1 MAPRAATMSPSG
13 RLALTYGADERVPV
27 LTIWDYTK
35 EFPLAPP
42 QQLGEATF
50 RLIQRSLSAADSTEV
65 VRCPNVAGLDGL
77 LLQVSSRAEI
87 IHSFKYD
94 AQIDAAPSAPRSRAI
109 VSHCVATT
117 PAPPEVHPPWEQAHT
132 CGWTVRWFARRAIG
146 CCVTPTRADDRR
158 GPQEAPWMSERE
170 GRSPGVSRP
179 STSLRAPTRCAE
191 PLPDPLPIRQRGV
204 SGGDVDPLTGVKDHR
219 GPGWHGDPRGARTSP
234 RRRALVCDV
243 S

>member
-94 AQIDAAPSAPRSRAI
+94 AQIDAAPSAPRSGAI

-146 CCVTPTRADDRR
+146 CCVTRTRADDRR
-158 GPQEAPWMSERE
+158 GPQRSALDE
-170 GRSPGVSRP
+170 GEGGSIARRLSAQHIVASANAVCGAAAGSIADSATGCIRGRCRP
-179 STSLRAPTRCAE
+179 SNGCQGPSW
-191 PLPDPLPIRQRGV
+191 
-204 SGGDVDPLTGVKDHR
+204 TGVAWR
-219 GPGWHGDPRGARTSP
+219 PAGRTHEPS
-234 RRRALVCDV
+234 